1 MSAALEVT
9 DLKPIRLRPSR
20 TQIPEEI
27 PLTAEQKRL
36 IRESFFRIEP
46 ALDLVAQLFFIKLFR
61 LDPTLRRR
69 FAGPV
74 DMQARKFM
82 AAIRLTMIS
91 LGQPDGLRATLKLLG
106 VRHRELGIRARHYR
120 TMSRALIWTLEQS
133 LEKRLDHDTKGA
145 WMILCGNITHALTN

>member
-1 MSAALEVT
+1 MTASLQVT

-20 TQIPEEI
+20 TQAPVEI
-27 PLTAEQKRL
+27 PLTVEQKRL

-46 ALDLVAQLFFIKLFR
+46 ALDLVAQLYFIKLFR

-69 FAGPV
+69 FAGPA

-91 LGQPDGLRATLKLLG
+91 LGQPDGLKATLKLLG
-106 VRHRELGIRARHYR
+106 VRHRDLGIRARHYR

-133 LEKRLDHDTKGA
+133 LEKRFDHDTKDA
-145 WMILCGNITHALTN
+145 WTTLCGNIAYALTI